1 MFLCSVLGVW
11 LLVLHLLRV
20 FCMLAEELSVLRSL
34 QLPPSLR
41 TVCFWLTTLFHHT
54 VKRSSFLSLVRFIGL
69 PLGISCSSLISNTV
83 IDLSWKIAHGVLYT
97 AQRLSSFG
105 YDLSTASLC
114 GHNMESLDHLFFYCP
129 LASSVLSWLQLLL
142 FRAAPLAPPFVCRHA
157 LFGFSEDELCVVPLF
172 LVYAIN
178 VGKFYIWMA
187 CNDFR
192 FRDAPPSAIYVIE
205 SIKCPIPFHLPL
217 FFRRFHSSRRHR
229 YFVLQWGAHGTI
241 ASISDGNLSV
251 HFYGL
256 ALALVAFVGCNGCF
270 FFLSECVSLLS
281 GHLCWL
287 YWLWILFE

>member
-1 MFLCSVLGVW
+1 M
-11 LLVLHLLRV
+11 
-20 FCMLAEELSVLRSL
+20 
-34 QLPPSLR
+34 
-41 TVCFWLTTLFHHT
+41 
-54 VKRSSFLSLVRFIGL
+54 KRSSFLSLVRFIGL

-97 AQRLSSFG
+97 AQRLSSCG

-142 FRAAPLAPPFVCRHA
+142 FRAAPLAPPFVCHHA

-192 FRDAPPSAIYVIE
+192 FRDAPSSAIYVIE
-205 SIKCPIPFHLPL
+205 STVKT
-217 FFRRFHSSRRHR
+217 R
-229 YFVLQWGAHGTI
+229 V
-241 ASISDGNLSV
+241 
-251 HFYGL
+251 
-256 ALALVAFVGCNGCF
+256 
-270 FFLSECVSLLS
+270 
-281 GHLCWL
+281 
-287 YWLWILFE
+287 

>member
-11 LLVLHLLRV
+11 LLVLHLLQV

-41 TVCFWLTTLFHHT
+41 TLCFWLTTLFHHT
-54 VKRSSFLSLVRFIGL
+54 VKSSFLSLVRFIGL

-97 AQRLSSFG
+97 AQHLSSFG

-157 LFGFSEDELCVVPLF
+157 LFGFSEDELYC
-172 LVYAIN
+172 
-178 VGKFYIWMA
+178 
-187 CNDFR
+187 
-192 FRDAPPSAIYVIE
+192 
-205 SIKCPIPFHLPL
+205 
-217 FFRRFHSSRRHR
+217 SSFPCLR
-229 YFVLQWGAHGTI
+229 YQ
-241 ASISDGNLSV
+241 
-251 HFYGL
+251 
-256 ALALVAFVGCNGCF
+256 
-270 FFLSECVSLLS
+270 
-281 GHLCWL
+281 CW
-287 YWLWILFE
+287 